1 MSSSRAASSK
11 CNAEPGPATRYHVH
25 TVGCPKNEADSDRL
39 RRTLAAGGHQHVAA
53 AAAEVVVVN
62 TCGFIDAAK
71 AESIDALLAAA
82 DVAARSGARL
92 AAVGCL
98 VERYRDQLEAEL
110 PEVDLWCGLDLGPLL
125 AAFDEWGGDAVAAAG
140 VGGAARGA
148 RPVATTRPA
157 RRASGESAESAGRP
171 ARRRPRPVSA
181 YVKVSD
187 GCDRRC
193 AYCAIPLIKGDYEA
207 VPPGEVL
214 AQARA
219 ALDEGARELVL
230 VGQDTSRY
238 AIPGYGGLDRL
249 LADVTAL
256 GPAWI
261 RLLYL
266 QPDGV
271 DARLLEAMA
280 RFTLPYVDVPLQH
293 ASGRLL
299 RAMGRSGDGEAYLD
313 LLAAVRGALPGP
325 TVRSTFLVGFP
336 GETEADVDELVAFVE
351 EARLAVA
358 GVFAFDPQEGTRAAA
373 LERQVPA
380 ELRLERAARVG
391 AAVDRAAA
399 PYWEALVGRT
409 VEALVEHGSRGRPS
423 AAVGRIAAQAPDVD
437 GVALL
442 EGPGLRRGRLCR
454 ARVVAAQGYD
464 VTAEVLTR

>member
-1 MSSSRAASSK
+1 
-11 CNAEPGPATRYHVH
+11 
-25 TVGCPKNEADSDRL
+25 
-39 RRTLAAGGHQHVAA
+39 
-53 AAAEVVVVN
+53 VVVVN

-71 AESIDALLAAA
+71 EESIDAILEASG
-82 DVAARSGARL
+82 VAARSGARL

-98 VERYRDQLEAEL
+98 VERYRDELEPEL
-110 PEVDLWCGLDLGPLL
+110 PEVDLWCGLDLAPLL
-125 AAFDEWGGDAVAAAG
+125 AAFEEWAGPEAAIGATESRNRGSGTAAEPASGPGAAA
-140 VGGAARGA
+140 
-148 RPVATTRPA
+148 
-157 RRASGESAESAGRP
+157 SP

-193 AYCAIPLIKGDYEA
+193 AYCAIPLIKGDYEV
-207 VPPGEVL
+207 VPPAEVI

-219 ALDEGARELVL
+219 ALAEGARELVL

-238 AIPGYGGLDRL
+238 DVPGYGGLERL
-249 LADVTAL
+249 LADVAAL

-271 DARLLEAMA
+271 DERLLEALGSHA
-280 RFTLPYVDVPLQH
+280 LPYVDVPLQH
-293 ASGRLL
+293 ASRRVLA
-299 RAMGRSGDGEAYLD
+299 AMGRSGDGEAYLG
-313 LLAAVRGALPGP
+313 LLAKVRRVLPEA
-325 TVRSTFLVGFP
+325 TLRSTFLVGFP

-373 LERQVPA
+373 LGGQVP
-380 ELRLERAARVG
+380 EKLRLERAARVG
-391 AAVDRAAA
+391 AAIDGAAA
-399 PYWEALVGRT
+399 PYWQGLVGRT
-409 VEALVEHGSRGRPS
+409 VEALVEHARRGQPS

-437 GVALL
+437 GIALL
-442 EGPGLRRGRLCR
+442 EGPRLRRGRLCR

-464 VTAEVLTR
+464 VTAEVEAR